1 MNFVLVLQRAL
12 TKLSAGGLAAG
23 IAFVSRHSDEAVNIL
38 NLGYGAAVSS
48 QGVVF
53 FPQNNTNT
61 LEVAPLSELAR
72 RQLFKCECQHNSRA
86 NLKGCPV
93 CICALLGSVRIN
105 FWQATLPWNSD
116 IRLDEMATNNSQKDG
131 LNTNRDLAYSSKRE
145 TIVFEIQT
153 RG

>member
-1 MNFVLVLQRAL
+1 MEKRAKRTGNCRQGKVNFVLVLQRVL

-23 IAFVSRHSDEAVNIL
+23 IAFVSRHSGGAVNIL

-86 NLKGCPV
+86 KGCPV

-105 FWQATLPWNSD
+105 F
-116 IRLDEMATNNSQKDG
+116 
-131 LNTNRDLAYSSKRE
+131 
-145 TIVFEIQT
+145 
-153 RG
+153 